1 MEGLIEDVIQ
11 KSFESIDNPEDKQAA
26 YQKQKTM
33 MVDDF
38 ATKRAQLKGQLV
50 RDMADECWKICA
62 IKTRKKDNYDKYIQ
76 ELRGSNEPVDMDFTP
91 KE

>member
-38 ATKRAQLKGQLV
+38 ATKRAQLKG
-50 RDMADECWKICA
+50 
-62 IKTRKKDNYDKYIQ
+62 
-76 ELRGSNEPVDMDFTP
+76 
-91 KE
+91 